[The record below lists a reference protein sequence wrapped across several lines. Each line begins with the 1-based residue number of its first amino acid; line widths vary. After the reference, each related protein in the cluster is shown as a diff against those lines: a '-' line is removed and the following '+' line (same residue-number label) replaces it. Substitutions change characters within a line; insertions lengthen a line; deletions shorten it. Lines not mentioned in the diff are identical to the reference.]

1 MKNKEDAVKLSN
13 CMKNIG
19 KLSEKET
26 ICIITNMDEPLGKTV
41 GNTLEVIEAIEFLN
55 GNMQGDVKEI
65 VLTIGSYMMKLAGK
79 SNDLEKNRKE
89 ILETIKTGKAL
100 EKFKELVKRQNGDF
114 SYIENINKFPR
125 AKYILEV
132 VSDING
138 YVNRINAQNVGEI
151 SRELGA
157 GRFKK
162 TDKIDHAVGIVLE
175 RKVGDYVKKRRY
187 TWIYTCK

>member
-55 GNMQGDVKEI
+55 GNMQEDVKEI

-89 ILETIKTGKAL
+89 IIWNIK
-100 EKFKELVKRQNGDF
+100 
-114 SYIENINKFPR
+114 
-125 AKYILEV
+125 
-132 VSDING
+132 
-138 YVNRINAQNVGEI
+138 
-151 SRELGA
+151 
-157 GRFKK
+157 
-162 TDKIDHAVGIVLE
+162 
-175 RKVGDYVKKRRY
+175 
-187 TWIYTCK
+187 